1 LVRSREMHI
10 ITRFVA
16 LGSPQS
22 GRDAVLI
29 FVVGWRG
36 VSAPYAGGT
45 AFRTEVDTYMQQT
58 DKITRAAIA
67 AVVTV
72 FALGMTI
79 APVAEA
85 QFLPWEDNGY
95 VSINYAYESADR
107 AFAESMTVPIYG
119 ESATYSA
126 SHSSS
131 GGGGFDVGGG
141 VRVWSN
147 LAAGVAVTSFSSA
160 SAATVS
166 GTVPHP
172 LFYNRPRAVAAD
184 LTDLEYKETGVH
196 LHAVWVMPITRKIIV
211 SVAGGPSF
219 FSVNQGLLSSV
230 TVGQETAPF
239 SAVPVLTSSTQAS
252 KSVVGGNVGVDVK
265 YVFTE
270 MLGGG
275 VFVRWAGASVDLPT
289 TGGVQ
294 SIDVG
299 GVQSGIGLRIA
310 F

>member
-1 LVRSREMHI
+1 MH
-10 ITRFVA
+10 TFAWSVA
-16 LGSPQS
+16 VGLEERGP
-22 GRDAVLI
+22 DAVLVS
-29 FVVGWRG
+29 VVGWRG
-36 VSAPYAGGT
+36 ASAAYADGT
-45 AFRTEVDTYMQQT
+45 ALRTEVDTYMQQIGKT
-58 DKITRAAIA
+58 TRAAIA
-67 AVVTV
+67 AVGTV
-72 FALGMTI
+72 FALGLTT

-85 QFLPWEDNGY
+85 QVLPWEDNGY
-95 VSINYAYESADR
+95 VSINYAYEVADR
-107 AFAESMTVPIYG
+107 AFAESVTVPIYG
-119 ESATYSA
+119 ETATYSA

-131 GGGGFDVGGG
+131 GGGGFDIGGG
-141 VRVWSN
+141 VRVWGN

-172 LFYNRPRAVAAD
+172 LFFNRPRTVGAD
-184 LTDLEYKETGVH
+184 LPGLEYKETGVH
-196 LHAVWVMPITRKIIV
+196 LHAVWVMPITEKIIV

-219 FSVNQGLLSSV
+219 FSVDQGLLSSV

-239 SAVPVLTSSTQAS
+239 SAVSVLPSSTQAS
-252 KSVVGGNVGVDVK
+252 ELVVGGNVGVDVK
-265 YVFTE
+265 YMFTE

-299 GVQSGIGLRIA
+299 GVQSGVGLRIA